1 MYGYQPPRSQQSPG
15 CRDTLVLMRV
25 AFALLMPFLLGGLG
39 VISWITLTIVLFGQH
54 WALGMIPVAITAA
67 GIVWLW
73 RRDLRARAE
82 RDREARSGGGEGGLS

>member
-39 VISWITLTIVLFGQH
+39 VISWITLTIVLFG
-54 WALGMIPVAITAA
+54 
-67 GIVWLW
+67 
-73 RRDLRARAE
+73 
-82 RDREARSGGGEGGLS
+82 